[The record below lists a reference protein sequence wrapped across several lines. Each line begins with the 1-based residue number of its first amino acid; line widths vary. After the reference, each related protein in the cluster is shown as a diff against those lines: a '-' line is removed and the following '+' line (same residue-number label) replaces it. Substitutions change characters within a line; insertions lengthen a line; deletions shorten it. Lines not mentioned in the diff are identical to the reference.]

1 MIMTASELALK
12 ANQLRQQL
20 LKMLHRA
27 GSGHPGGSL
36 SSIDIIATLYYSVMR
51 IDPGKPGWEDRDRF
65 ILSKGHACPAL
76 YVVLADRGFFP
87 KGELDHLRQIDV
99 LLSQG
104 SVDYKVPGVEMPGGS
119 LGQGLS
125 AGIGMALGARH
136 LDKDFRVFV
145 LMGDGETQEG
155 QVWEAA
161 MAASHFKLGGLTAFL
176 DYNKLQG
183 DGPVN
188 ETINLEP
195 LAEKWMAFGWNV
207 IEIDGHDFE
216 QIKSTCEQAKSIKD
230 RPTYVIA
237 HTVKGKGVSFM
248 ENVASWH
255 GSSVPN
261 DEELEQ
267 ALSELKQDQERLQ
280 REQVIIKV

>member
-255 GSSVPN
+255 GSSVSN